1 MKTCKSSVSL
11 SGDLTPTSELLS
23 VLKRGQ
29 WLRAGDTGVPPSRVR
44 GSVSEAQSHSLSQ
57 EMSFCSE
64 PRALFLGS
72 DASPGCCEFQDPGHR
87 SRLACLSEHT
97 GF

>member
-11 SGDLTPTSELLS
+11 SGDVTPTSELLP

-29 WLRAGDTGVPPSRVR
+29 WLRAGDKGEPPSRVR

-57 EMSFCSE
+57 ETSFCSE
-64 PRALFLGS
+64 PRALFLG

-87 SRLACLSEHT
+87 SRLACFSEHT

>member
-11 SGDLTPTSELLS
+11 SGDLTPTSELLP

-57 EMSFCSE
+57 EMSFCQS
-64 PRALFLGS
+64 PRRCSWGVTLLRGAVNFKT
-72 DASPGCCEFQDPGHR
+72 QD
-87 SRLACLSEHT
+87 T
-97 GF
+97 GAVGVFE